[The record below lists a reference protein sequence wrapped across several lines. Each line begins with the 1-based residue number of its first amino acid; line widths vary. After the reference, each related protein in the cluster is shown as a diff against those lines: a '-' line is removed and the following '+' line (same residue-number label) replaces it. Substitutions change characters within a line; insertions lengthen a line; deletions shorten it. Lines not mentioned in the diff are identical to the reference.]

1 MTADKNP
8 QYGTEAGNAT
18 EDKVFLLSSIE
29 AERYFDSDSERQ
41 CHYLCILKRLRGQ
54 MKLFKDLPK
63 NIDYFFLR
71 ASGYVCKPLTA
82 EKIVRE
88 MENLRNPVEWKEEG
102 MQTKTFGKVVCM

>member
-1 MTADKNP
+1 
-8 QYGTEAGNAT
+8 
-18 EDKVFLLSSIE
+18 
-29 AERYFDSDSERQ
+29 
-41 CHYLCILKRLRGQ
+41 